1 MTKLEWSKKAHYGL
15 FKTSAGWWAAA
26 WTSKGLSGLVLP
38 QISRTAALRK
48 LAEYLPPMPEA
59 FWDKPLS
66 AIPPSIPTA
75 VRKALVGK
83 PFTRPVLDLSFL
95 TPFQQRILFAT
106 AEIPLGQV
114 RTYGWTARRAGS
126 PRGFQAAGQALHRN
140 PIYLLIPCHRVI
152 AGGNRLG
159 GYGGGVE
166 WKTKLLKIE
175 KIPIRRS
182 PDGSYM
188 VSKALLK

>member
-1 MTKLEWSKKAHYGL
+1 MTKVNWYKEARRGL
-15 FKTSAGWWAAA
+15 FKNSSGWWAAA
-26 WTSKGLSGLVLP
+26 WTNKGLSALALP
-38 QISRTAALRK
+38 QPSKTAALRK

-59 FWDKPLS
+59 FWEKPLM
-66 AIPPSIPTA
+66 AVPSSILIA
-75 VRKALVGK
+75 VRKALVGRS
-83 PFTRPVLDLSFL
+83 FSRPSLDLSFL
-95 TPFQQRILFAT
+95 TPFQQRILSAT

-140 PIYLLIPCHRVI
+140 PVYLLIPCHRVV

-175 KIPIRRS
+175 KIPLYRS
-182 PDGSYM
+182 PDGGYM

>member
-1 MTKLEWSKKAHYGL
+1 MTRSDWSRKACHGL
-15 FKTSAGWWAAA
+15 FKTAAGWWAVT
-26 WTSKGLSGLVLP
+26 WTDKGLSALVLP
-38 QISRTAALRK
+38 QASKIAALRK

-59 FWDKPLS
+59 FWDEPLS
-66 AIPPSIPTA
+66 AVPSLIPTA
-75 VRKALVGK
+75 VRKALAGK
-83 PFTRPVLDLSFL
+83 PFTRPALDLSFL
-95 TPFQQRILFAT
+95 TPFQQRILLAT
-106 AEIPLGQV
+106 ADIPLGQV
-114 RTYGWTARRAGS
+114 RTYGWTAKRAGS

-166 WKTKLLKIE
+166 WKIKLLKTE
-175 KIPIRRS
+175 KIPLYRS
-182 PDGSYM
+182 PDGGYM